1 MKTLKSVLTGIALL
15 FICAAANATVHPI
28 ADKPTKTDI
37 INIYID
43 AITHGKVN
51 TLANVLDDAVEYDVM
66 RGENV
71 NALNKDQLIQS
82 LKAAGTSDA
91 TVTTETTILAD
102 DDDASTVKVEFKY
115 ADYIRTDVVTLS
127 KTNSWAITKVVTST
141 K

>member
-15 FICAAANATVHPI
+15 FICVAANATVKPI

-51 TLANVLDDAVEYDVM
+51 TLANVLDDAMEYDIQ

-71 NALNKDQLIQS
+71 NALSKDQLIQS
-82 LKAAGTSDA
+82 IKDAGTSDA
-91 TVTTETTILAD
+91 SVTTEITTLAD
-102 DDDASTVKVEFKY
+102 DDDASTIKVAFKY
-115 ADYIRTDVVTLS
+115 ADYVRTDVITLS
-127 KTNSWAITKVVTST
+127 KTNGWAITKIVTST

>member
-1 MKTLKSVLTGIALL
+1 MKTLKSVLAGIALL
-15 FICAAANATVHPI
+15 FISVAANATVHPT

-43 AITHGKVN
+43 AITHGKAN
-51 TLANVLDDAVEYDVM
+51 TLANVLDDAMEYDVQ

-82 LKAAGTSDA
+82 LKDAGTNDA
-91 TVTTETTILAD
+91 SVTTETTILAD
-102 DDDASTVKVEFKY
+102 DDDASTVKVTFKY
-115 ADYIRTDVVTLS
+115 ADYTRTDVVTLS

>member
-15 FICAAANATVHPI
+15 FICVAANATVKPI

-51 TLANVLDDAVEYDVM
+51 TLANVLDDAMEYDIQ

-71 NALNKDQLIQS
+71 NALSKDQLIQS
-82 LKAAGTSDA
+82 LKDAGTSDA
-91 TVTTETTILAD
+91 SVTTEITTLAD
-102 DDDASTVKVEFKY
+102 DDDASTIKVAFKY
-115 ADYIRTDVVTLS
+115 ADYVRTDVITLS
-127 KTNSWAITKVVTST
+127 KTNGWAITKIVTST